1 MAELDDRVAVI
12 SGGLGDIGRA
22 CAVELARRGA
32 DIAVGDRD
40 DAGRAEPLR
49 AEINGLGRRFQ
60 FALVDVS
67 DAEAVRR
74 WVASVEKE
82 LGPPTIAVPSAAI
95 VQMASMAE
103 LTSAIWRR
111 HLDVNLTGAF
121 NLARAVAQRLVEL
134 KRPGR
139 IVFIGSWAGHT
150 AHAHIPAYCVA
161 KAGLRMVCKCM
172 ALEYARHGILV
183 NEVAPGVV
191 NAGLSR
197 SLFDKDPALTRRT
210 TASIPTGELMQP
222 EEVAVH
228 VAHLCDPRSRNA
240 TGSVLL
246 CDGGLSLVTATASP
260 TLPSSR
266 LFR

>member
-1 MAELDDRVAVI
+1 MSELQGQVAVI

-22 CAVELARRGA
+22 CAIELARRGA
-32 DIAVGDRD
+32 DIAVGDCD

-49 AEINGLGRRFQ
+49 VEMTRLGRRFH
-60 FALVDVS
+60 FAVVDVS
-67 DAEAVRR
+67 DAAAVSR
-74 WVASVEKE
+74 WIDSVEKE
-82 LGPPTIAVPSAAI
+82 LGPPTIAIPGAAI
-95 VQMASMAE
+95 VEMASMEQLIPAV
-103 LTSAIWRR
+103 WQR

-121 NLARAVAQRLVEL
+121 NVAHTVAQRLVEL

-197 SLFDKDPALTRRT
+197 SLFDKDPALTQRT
-210 TASIPTGELMQP
+210 VAGIPIGELMQP
-222 EEVAVH
+222 EEVALH
-228 VAHLCDPRSRNA
+228 VAHLCDPRNRNA

-246 CDGGLSLVTATASP
+246 CDGGLSLVTATA
-260 TLPSSR
+260 R
-266 LFR
+266 QE